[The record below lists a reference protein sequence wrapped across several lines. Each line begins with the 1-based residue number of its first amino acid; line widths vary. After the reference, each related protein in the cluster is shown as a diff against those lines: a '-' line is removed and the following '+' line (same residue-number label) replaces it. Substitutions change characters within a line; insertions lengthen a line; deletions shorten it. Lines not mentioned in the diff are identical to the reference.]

1 MDLINNH
8 LLKDSDKKRIE
19 EMSSLAWPINNVL
32 RFDMSGLTNPKGNT
46 RVELVSGGYPTS
58 SGIDIEYASADRDR
72 IKKKKEDYERKMKS
86 IVDQV
91 GQFRNLAQNF
101 FKQAEHA
108 YSIGS
113 KDIAREKNKEAE
125 EQLVIA
131 NVLEHKA
138 KSMESLTKD
147 LQVILDDIDKC
158 GSFRKTYSTEK
169 LGKYVPQVDKVILYV
184 NGPRDYDSKLLLI
197 TLVHELFHAFYH
209 KHKVCSVVRE
219 IDEATVEFSMLSY
232 LSFLKD
238 NSQDTYYEC
247 LLNKAKK
254 SVENKKYG
262 MGELPAYGFG
272 YYLYDHCNKPE
283 DWVLAYNNKIGNIS
297 GTDPIANQYV
307 KSLNPLYTDNEKKT
321 YNTLSKILF
330 GKANIGYVQNT
341 TNTVGIEITKK
352 IHSNVEITCVTLPN
366 GGCVITKVDIKPGRN
381 CTVDIPHSIKKVSK
395 EYPITEIGSSSFPLI
410 DRNITVRIPDSVTKI
425 APDAFG
431 VGYVV
436 IYTDKDGFEYY
447 DRARTILKGYARKS
461 QEIKIPANVI
471 SIGPSACTCKDNHV
485 IEKVVIPSS
494 VIHIWD
500 NAFVG
505 CDRIKNMDIPASL
518 VFVGA
523 GARIIKNE
531 FEFADAK
538 MTILKKYLGRDSR
551 VSIPDT
557 VSIIAP
563 LAFDNRSSNLETV
576 DVPSSI
582 TNISVNAF
590 NGCSRLK
597 NVKIP
602 STVNLIG
609 DNTYYDFIKAS
620 NPKYTNSDF
629 EFADAGETILW
640 RYSGHSPVVTIP
652 NTVTTIAPSAFEKC
666 RELQSIT
673 IPSSVTQIWDKAF
686 AGCDCLKNVTIPV
699 SVGYIG
705 KNAFE
710 DVLDISYLGSG
721 ADGFPWGALQLVVD
735 GDFAFKDSLK
745 TCLSK
750 YIGDSNVLVIPNSVT
765 TIAKHAFKGRK
776 NLTITIPNTV
786 TTIERY
792 AFSGCDQL
800 SVCSSGNVFFSW
812 QNIITGFEFKDA
824 NMTILK
830 KYHGYRAPDSIPPSI
845 TQIEK
850 NAFEGFTFK
859 HPYNTIASGFPWG
872 ARYIVDDFEYSDAGR
887 TQLKKYVGRSDT
899 VVIPDSITHIEDGAF
914 AANILERLINTKPTN
929 WCITVAGNGNKHAQ
943 YQLGNRY
950 YDAGDYQEAKMW
962 FEKAASQG
970 HKDAL
975 YCLGKIY
982 YIGQGVEIDKES
994 STKYFIKAAESGCLD
1009 SKGYLH
1015 ELAKESIP
1023 GAVEWCLMEKAKEQ
1037 YSEAERY
1044 RRGDNRAFLLYLKSA
1059 RAGYAE
1065 AINRLKELANNGNR
1079 KAKFELGEMY
1089 HNGIGV
1095 NRNEGEA
1102 MRWYGSAAKHGNA
1115 EAFNIIM
1122 QLAENGC
1129 NEAIEI
1135 LKNLA
1140 RKVPS
1145 VDQPLRI
1152 LADQGNV
1159 IAQYVYGWLL
1169 ESLNRNED
1177 AKKYYF
1183 KAMLLGH
1190 SDAKEAYRRLKY
1202 NE

>member
-1 MDLINNH
+1 MNTKFHYTSPEGLTLNPSTEALMLAVDNFQYDVLKPNYSSFGEIHKTLEIRLVSQSDIKNRTIYVKLGDLRERLNKMLTRNQQIREQYKETKVESILAELCDTSVFEDIVNHHAGEDDSAVVPIETTQERLGYYTRENGKGLIVLVKTSDEKQMIATLIHEYIHAWADKEATGGMNDAEYAEEEIAEYGMLHFLQTIAKSDSQFHQILLDAIN
-8 LLKDSDKKRIE
+8 DVEDKKGTFG
-19 EMSSLAWPINNVL
+19 LA
-32 RFDMSGLTNPKGNT
+32 
-46 RVELVSGGYPTS
+46 
-58 SGIDIEYASADRDR
+58 
-72 IKKKKEDYERKMKS
+72 
-86 IVDQV
+86 
-91 GQFRNLAQNF
+91 
-101 FKQAEHA
+101 H
-108 YSIGS
+108 
-113 KDIAREKNKEAE
+113 
-125 EQLVIA
+125 
-131 NVLEHKA
+131 
-138 KSMESLTKD
+138 
-147 LQVILDDIDKC
+147 
-158 GSFRKTYSTEK
+158 
-169 LGKYVPQVDKVILYV
+169 
-184 NGPRDYDSKLLLI
+184 
-197 TLVHELFHAFYH
+197 
-209 KHKVCSVVRE
+209 
-219 IDEATVEFSMLSY
+219 
-232 LSFLKD
+232 
-238 NSQDTYYEC
+238 
-247 LLNKAKK
+247 
-254 SVENKKYG
+254 
-262 MGELPAYGFG
+262 YGFG
-272 YYLYDHCNKPE
+272 AELYYNYAHIEWERLLRDAHTLIGTRIREYNELKNLLQTYPEKNNLNKVANLLYD
-283 DWVLAYNNKIGNIS
+283 VLLTNGSNTKQPKTITTKKNASAPNIK
-297 GTDPIANQYV
+297 V
-307 KSLNPLYTDNEKKT
+307 K
-321 YNTLSKILF
+321 
-330 GKANIGYVQNT
+330 V
-341 TNTVGIEITKK
+341 K

-366 GGCVITKVDIKPGRN
+366 GGCVITKVDIKSGRN
-381 CTVDIPHSIKKVSK
+381 NIVDIPPSIRKGSK
-395 EYPITEIGSSSFPLI
+395 EYPITAIGSSSFPPI
-410 DRNITVRIPDSVTKI
+410 DSNITVRIPDSVTNI
-425 APDAFG
+425 APYAFG

-471 SIGPSACTCKDNHV
+471 SIGPSACKDNHV

-494 VIHIWD
+494 IIHIWD

-505 CDRIKNMDIPASL
+505 CDRIKNMDILASL

-609 DNTYYDFIKAS
+609 DNTYNDFIKAS
-620 NPKYTNSDF
+620 NPKHTNGDF
-629 EFADAGETILW
+629 VFADAGETILW

-652 NTVTTIAPSAFEKC
+652 NTVTIIAPSAFEKC

-673 IPSSVTQIWDKAF
+673 IPSSVTQIWNKAF
-686 AGCDCLKNVTIPV
+686 AGCDCLRNVTIPV

-721 ADGFPWGALQLVVD
+721 ADGFPWGALQLVVN
-735 GDFAFKDSLK
+735 GDFAFKDTLR

-750 YIGDSNVLVIPNSVT
+750 YIGNSNVLVIPNGVT
-765 TIAKHAFKGRK
+765 SIGKHAFKGRV

-786 TTIERY
+786 TTIESD

-800 SVCSSGNVFFSW
+800 SVCSSGNIVFPW
-812 QNIITGFEFKDA
+812 QNMTGFEYA
-824 NMTILK
+824 NAGMTILK
-830 KYHGYRAPDSIPPSI
+830 KYHGYRAPDSIPSSI
-845 TQIEK
+845 TQIED

-859 HPYNTIASGFPWG
+859 HPYNAIASGFPWG
-872 ARYIVDDFEYSDAGR
+872 ARYIVDDFEYADAGR

-899 VVIPDSITHIEDGAF
+899 VVIPDSVTHIEDGAF
-914 AANILERLINTKPTN
+914 AACNQINEIEIPDSVSFIGNAAFLDVHVGILERLINTKPTN
-929 WCITVAGNGNKHAQ
+929 WCINVAGNGNKHAQ
-943 YQLGNRY
+943 YDLGNRY
-950 YDAGDYQEAKMW
+950 YDAGNYQEAKMW

-994 STKYFIKAAESGCLD
+994 SAEYFIKAAESGCLD
-1009 SKGYLH
+1009 AKGYLYKL
-1015 ELAKESIP
+1015 EKESIP
-1023 GAVEWCLMEKAKEQ
+1023 GAVKWCRMEKAQEQ
-1037 YSEAERY
+1037 YFEAENN
-1044 RRGDNRAFLLYLKSA
+1044 RGDINNAFRLYLKAA

-1065 AINRLKELANNGNR
+1065 AINRLKELAKNGNHE
-1079 KAKFELGEMY
+1079 AKFELGEMY

-1102 MRWYGSAAKHGNA
+1102 MRWYGSAARHNHA
-1115 EAFNIIM
+1115 EAFNELM

-1140 RKVPS
+1140 YNVNVPF
-1145 VDQPLRI
+1145 VNQRLRI

-1159 IAQYVYGWLL
+1159 VAQYVYGWLL

-1190 SDAKEAYRRLKY
+1190 SDAKEAYRRLNIMSNNIIKT
-1202 NE
+1202 

>member
-1 MDLINNH
+1 M
-8 LLKDSDKKRIE
+8 
-19 EMSSLAWPINNVL
+19 
-32 RFDMSGLTNPKGNT
+32 
-46 RVELVSGGYPTS
+46 
-58 SGIDIEYASADRDR
+58 
-72 IKKKKEDYERKMKS
+72 
-86 IVDQV
+86 
-91 GQFRNLAQNF
+91 
-101 FKQAEHA
+101 
-108 YSIGS
+108 
-113 KDIAREKNKEAE
+113 
-125 EQLVIA
+125 
-131 NVLEHKA
+131 
-138 KSMESLTKD
+138 
-147 LQVILDDIDKC
+147 
-158 GSFRKTYSTEK
+158 
-169 LGKYVPQVDKVILYV
+169 
-184 NGPRDYDSKLLLI
+184 
-197 TLVHELFHAFYH
+197 HELFHAFYHKH

-254 SVENKKYG
+254 SVESKKYG

-307 KSLNPLYTDNEKKT
+307 KSLNPLYTDNEKET

-341 TNTVGIEITKK
+341 TNTVGIEITEK

-381 CTVDIPHSIKKVSK
+381 NIVKIPSSIKKGRK
-395 EYPITEIGSSSFPLI
+395 EYPITAIGSSSFPPI
-410 DRNITVRIPDSVTKI
+410 DRNITVRIPDSVTNI

-431 VGYVV
+431 VDYVV

-620 NPKYTNSDF
+620 NPKYTNGDF

-786 TTIERY
+786 TTIESD

-800 SVCSSGNVFFSW
+800 SVYSGNVDFPW
-812 QNIITGFEFKDA
+812 RNITGFEYADA
-824 NMTILK
+824 GMTILK
-830 KYHGYRAPDSIPPSI
+830 KYHGYSYRAPDSIPSSI
-845 TQIEK
+845 TQIEE
-850 NAFEGFTFK
+850 NAFEGFTFN
-859 HPYNTIASGFPWG
+859 HSYSTNASGFPWG
-872 ARYIVDDFEYSDAGR
+872 AKYVVGDFEYADAGM
-887 TQLKKYVGRSDT
+887 THLKKYVGGSDT
-899 VVIPDSITHIEDGAF
+899 VVIPDSVTHIEDGAF
-914 AANILERLINTKPTN
+914 AAYNQINEIEIPDSVSFIGNAAFSDVHVCILENLINTKPID
-929 WCITVAGNGNKHAQ
+929 WYITVAGNGNKHAQ

-950 YDAGDYQEAKMW
+950 YDAGDYQKAKMW

-975 YCLGKIY
+975 YCLGKVY

-1044 RRGDNRAFLLYLKSA
+1044 RRDDNRAFLLYLKSA
-1059 RAGYAE
+1059 RAGYAK
-1065 AINRLKELANNGNR
+1065 AINRLKELANNGNHE
-1079 KAKFELGEMY
+1079 AKFELGEMY
-1089 HNGIGV
+1089 HNGNGV
-1095 NRNEGEA
+1095 AMNEMEA
-1102 MRWYGSAAKHGNA
+1102 LKWYSKAARHDHA
-1115 EAFNIIM
+1115 EAFIELM

-1135 LKNLA
+1135 LKDLA
-1140 RKVPS
+1140 YKVPF
-1145 VDQPLRI
+1145 VEQQLRI

-1159 IAQYVYGWLL
+1159 IALYAYGCFL
-1169 ESLNRNED
+1169 EKLNRNED

-1190 SDAKEAYRRLKY
+1190 SDAKDAYRRLKY